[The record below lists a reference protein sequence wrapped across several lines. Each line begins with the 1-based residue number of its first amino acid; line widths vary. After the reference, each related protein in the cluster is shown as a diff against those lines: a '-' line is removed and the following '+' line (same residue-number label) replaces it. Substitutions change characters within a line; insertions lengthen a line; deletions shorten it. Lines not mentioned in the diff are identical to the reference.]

1 MTDSAPVRAVRRVL
15 CDWRYFPY
23 LATAILVCDAIANI
37 ILIRVA
43 PSLPSSHIPST
54 HNNTHTHNSQL
65 PECPP
70 VQPDTEWETYMAH
83 GAAFLRGERD
93 YAVLRGDSARAV
105 GPAGY
110 VYLCAALHRL
120 TAGGAHLVRAQA
132 LWAVLYSATQAL
144 AFALLART
152 RIAPPWAALVLAASR
167 QLHRLYVLR
176 LGDDC
181 WATLLALGA
190 AVLLAHD
197 RWAAGTALY
206 CAAAGVSLAVLH
218 YLPGLVC
225 LLVQRRGLARAAACL
240 AAACAAQLVAAAP
253 FLAAQPAHYLGAVFD
268 VARRLPHVLSVNW
281 RFVPPSLVLSR
292 GFAAAL
298 NACHAFLLAYL
309 AVRRWWPRVR
319 PTSFFADYG
328 RPIPPQGLLS
338 LSLPLPSLSPLCSLL
353 SAHPPFLV
361 PTHTH
366 TQTW

>member
-1 MTDSAPVRAVRRVL
+1 MTDSAPVRAVKRVL
-15 CDWRYFPY
+15 FDWRYYPY
-23 LATAILVCDAIANI
+23 LAAAIVVCDAIANI
-37 ILIRVA
+37 ILIHVA
-43 PSLPSSHIPST
+43 PCLPTPLQQAPLSLTTLSQPSLT
-54 HNNTHTHNSQL
+54 RQT
-65 PECPP
+65 
-70 VQPDTEWETYMAH
+70 VQDTEWETYMAH

-93 YAVLRGDSARAV
+93 YAVLRGDAARAV

-120 TAGGAHLVRAQA
+120 AAGGAYIVRAQWV
-132 LWAVLYSATQAL
+132 WAALYSATQAL
-144 AFALLART
+144 ALALLART

-181 WATLLALGA
+181 WATLLVHGALL
-190 AVLLAHD
+190 LLAHD

-206 CAAAGVSLAVLH
+206 CAAAGVSLSVLH

-240 AAACAAQLVAAAP
+240 AAACAAQLAAAAP
-253 FLAAQPAHYLGAVFD
+253 FLAAQPAHYLAAVFD

-309 AVRRWWPRVR
+309 ALRRWWPRVR
-319 PTSFFADYG
+319 PKSLWADYG
-328 RPIPPQGLLS
+328 RPLPAPGLLLCLS
-338 LSLPLPSLSPLCSLL
+338 FICPLSLCFTF
-353 SAHPPFLV
+353 PFSW
-361 PTHTH
+361 
-366 TQTW
+366 QTW